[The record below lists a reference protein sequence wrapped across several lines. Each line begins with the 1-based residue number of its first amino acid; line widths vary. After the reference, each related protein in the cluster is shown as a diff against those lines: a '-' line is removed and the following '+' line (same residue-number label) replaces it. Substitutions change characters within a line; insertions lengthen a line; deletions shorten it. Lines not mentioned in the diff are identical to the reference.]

1 MTEEAKPS
9 KEQPTP
15 KKPPEPNGGN
25 KTAKVKS
32 PKESSKGSSFFRGV
46 KIIFMLCLIA
56 VLAAGSWLG
65 WNYWQAELTE
75 TGNSQGTILSLQ
87 GSVDSI
93 QGQYKLDQERQ
104 AQEILQLKQALSNL
118 QLRANTQGQRL
129 AELSSTTRSDW
140 LLAEAVYLT
149 RLANQRL
156 QTERSTKNPLALLA
170 NVDVILQ
177 ELDDPELTPV
187 RGAVAADITALR
199 IAGEVDAE
207 GIFLELVALV
217 KSIDQLDIRLSLAE
231 SGPKGDK
238 ASIAASAS
246 AAVAEE
252 PLSSIDST
260 LALFTQKLSQL
271 IRVRERSQ
279 PIEPM
284 LHPKEETVVR
294 QNLRL
299 MLEQAQTGLLREQQG
314 VYSQSIAKAQG
325 WLEQYFQLNPNTQ
338 VVSERL
344 GELAKVQV
352 VQQLPAINGSLKAI
366 EAVVAVRQSRLLDSA
381 QQESQQ

>member
-1 MTEEAKPS
+1 VTEEAKPS

-65 WNYWQAELTE
+65 WNYWQAQLTE
-75 TGNSQGTILSLQ
+75 TDNSQGTILSLQ

-104 AQEILQLKQALSNL
+104 AQEILQLKQALSSL

-199 IAGEVDAE
+199 LAGEVDAE

-238 ASIAASAS
+238 ASIATS

>member
-104 AQEILQLKQALSNL
+104 AQEILQLKQALSSL

-170 NVDVILQ
+170 NVDMMLQ

-199 IAGEVDAE
+199 LAGEVDAE

-238 ASIAASAS
+238 ASIATS

-279 PIEPM
+279 PIEPI

-299 MLEQAQTGLLREQQG
+299 MLEQAQSGLLREQQG

>member
-65 WNYWQAELTE
+65 WNYWQAQLTE
-75 TGNSQGTILSLQ
+75 TDNSQGTILSLQ

-104 AQEILQLKQALSNL
+104 AQEILQLKQALSSL

-149 RLANQRL
+149 RLANQ
-156 QTERSTKNPLALLA
+156 STN
-170 NVDVILQ
+170 
-177 ELDDPELTPV
+177 
-187 RGAVAADITALR
+187 G
-199 IAGEVDAE
+199 
-207 GIFLELVALV
+207 
-217 KSIDQLDIRLSLAE
+217 
-231 SGPKGDK
+231 
-238 ASIAASAS
+238 
-246 AAVAEE
+246 
-252 PLSSIDST
+252 
-260 LALFTQKLSQL
+260 TQ
-271 IRVRERSQ
+271 
-279 PIEPM
+279 
-284 LHPKEETVVR
+284 H
-294 QNLRL
+294 
-299 MLEQAQTGLLREQQG
+299 
-314 VYSQSIAKAQG
+314 
-325 WLEQYFQLNPNTQ
+325 
-338 VVSERL
+338 
-344 GELAKVQV
+344 
-352 VQQLPAINGSLKAI
+352 
-366 EAVVAVRQSRLLDSA
+366 
-381 QQESQQ
+381 

>member
-104 AQEILQLKQALSNL
+104 AQEILQLKQALSSL

-199 IAGEVDAE
+199 LAGEVDAE

-217 KSIDQLDIRLSLAE
+217 KSIGQLDIRLSLAE

-238 ASIAASAS
+238 ASIAAS

-284 LHPKEETVVR
+284 LHPKEETVIR

-299 MLEQAQTGLLREQQG
+299 MLEQAQSGLLREQQG

>member
-1 MTEEAKPS
+1 MTKEAKPS
-9 KEQPTP
+9 KEQPAP

-56 VLAAGSWLG
+56 VLSAGSWLG
-65 WNYWQAELTE
+65 WDYWQAQLTE
-75 TGNSQGTILSLQ
+75 TDNSLGTMLSLQ
-87 GSVDSI
+87 GSVDSVH
-93 QGQYKLDQERQ
+93 GQYKLDQERQ

-170 NVDVILQ
+170 NVDMMLQ

-199 IAGEVDAE
+199 LAGEVDAE

-238 ASIAASAS
+238 ASIATS

-279 PIEPM
+279 PIEPI

-299 MLEQAQTGLLREQQG
+299 MLEQAQSGLLREQQG
-314 VYSQSIAKAQG
+314 VYSQSIAKAQD

-344 GELAKVQV
+344 GELAKVRV

>member
-1 MTEEAKPS
+1 MTEEAKSS

-15 KKPPEPNGGN
+15 KKPLEPSGGN
-25 KTAKVKS
+25 KTAKIKN

-65 WNYWQAELTE
+65 WHYWQAQLAEAD
-75 TGNSQGTILSLQ
+75 NSQGAILSLQ

-93 QGQYKLDQERQ
+93 QGQYELDQERQ
-104 AQEILQLKQALSNL
+104 AQEILQLKQALSDL
-118 QLRANTQGQRL
+118 QLRSNTQGQRL

-177 ELDDPELTPV
+177 DLDDPDLTPV

-199 IAGEVDAE
+199 LAGEVDAE

-231 SGPKGDK
+231 SGPKENK
-238 ASIAASAS
+238 ASIATATL
-246 AAVAEE
+246 AEE

-284 LHPKEETVVR
+284 LHPKEEIIVR

-299 MLEQAQTGLLREQQG
+299 MLEQAQSGLLREQQG
-314 VYSQSIAKAQG
+314 VYSQSIAKAQR
-325 WLEQYFQLNPNTQ
+325 WLERYFQLNPNTQ
-338 VVSERL
+338 VVAERL

-366 EAVVAVRQSRLLDSA
+366 EAMVAVRQSRLLEPA

>member
-199 IAGEVDAE
+199 LAGEVDAE

-217 KSIDQLDIRLSLAE
+217 KSIGQLDIRLSLAE

-238 ASIAASAS
+238 ASIAAS

-284 LHPKEETVVR
+284 LHPKEETVIR

-299 MLEQAQTGLLREQQG
+299 MLEQAQSGLLREQQG

>member
-129 AELSSTTRSDW
+129 AELCSTTRSDW

-199 IAGEVDAE
+199 LAGEVDAE

-238 ASIAASAS
+238 ASIATS